1 MTEHFCPTTLN
12 RSSVK
17 KTSATDSFQSASDFV
32 ERLRSLRQLRRDHK
46 LELLNQVFNRQSLSG
61 REREDILAK
70 TDSRCHICGGP
81 IEDNT
86 WEADHVVSH
95 PPGGQQSIDD
105 YLPAHSIC
113 SGYRRLYEPEEFQ
126 WILKLGVWLRTQ
138 IEIEAELGQRAARA
152 FCKYDCVRAFRCK
165 RHTAKPKAA
174 QKLAARKG
182 LLRSDDP
189 SGQLAVTIRE
199 LAEDR

>member
-1 MTEHFCPTTLN
+1 
-12 RSSVK
+12 
-17 KTSATDSFQSASDFV
+17 
-32 ERLRSLRQLRRDHK
+32 
-46 LELLNQVFNRQSLSG
+46 
-61 REREDILAK
+61 
-70 TDSRCHICGGP
+70 
-81 IEDNT
+81 
-86 WEADHVVSH
+86 
-95 PPGGQQSIDD
+95 
-105 YLPAHSIC
+105 
-113 SGYRRLYEPEEFQ
+113 LYEPEEFQ